1 MTLGWRMRPRHSNS
15 TVNRAGR
22 QVPRTMEVRKFAAF
36 ADFMYT
42 RPMNMRDIGVSIAL
56 GVFGAMVI
64 ACAGGVLDEMKD
76 LAPEP
81 GLSFAEVVEIQLTA
95 LANDNENNEGIALA
109 YRFAAPSNKRAVGP
123 LERFVALFD
132 NELYSPML
140 DPLETEF
147 LDSVQRRGT
156 AYQGVRIRNA
166 AGRDFY
172 YVFILERQKIGDIK
186 DCWMTAGVRTF
197 MDAPIFQEESPEGVN
212 SA

>member
-1 MTLGWRMRPRHSNS
+1 MRPGHESF
-15 TVNRAGR
+15 TVNRAWR
-22 QVPRTMEVRKFAAF
+22 RAPSRHRTEVRKFAAV
-36 ADFMYT
+36 ADFIYSCF
-42 RPMNMRDIGVSIAL
+42 MNMRKNGVRIAC
-56 GVFGAMVI
+56 GVFGAIVI

-123 LERFVALFD
+123 LERFIALFD

>member
-1 MTLGWRMRPRHSNS
+1 
-15 TVNRAGR
+15 
-22 QVPRTMEVRKFAAF
+22 
-36 ADFMYT
+36 
-42 RPMNMRDIGVSIAL
+42 MNMRDIGVSTAL
-56 GVFGAMVI
+56 GVFGAIVI
-64 ACAGGVLDEMKD
+64 ACAGGVLDEMKE

-109 YRFAAPSNKRAVGP
+109 YRFAAPSNKRAVGS
-123 LERFVALFD
+123 LERFIALFD

-140 DPLETEF
+140 NPLETEF